1 MLKYN
6 KSRQLL
12 VTAIVLGLMSAQTAF
27 AAAVE
32 INLDKA
38 IEMALKTNP
47 TVKISE
53 AESSVAK
60 AQKDEAKASRW
71 LSIDYSHSASRGGYY
86 DPNPLLSSQ
95 SGPDN
100 SFSNGFTASI
110 PLYTGGKLSGTIEQA
125 VQNYKS
131 SEYGVD
137 ESYQAV
143 KLSAT
148 NGYYG
153 VLQAIDTV
161 KLSKDSVE
169 RLSAHLQN
177 VQAQYDVGVVAKV
190 DVLRSQVELADAE
203 QTLIKAQ
210 NAYDL
215 AVADL
220 NNIIG
225 LPHGTDLKVTESLQY
240 NKYDNPMENCINF
253 ALANRPELFQA
264 EAGIE
269 AAKAGVKVAKSG
281 YMPQVAASASNKWY
295 SGDWPGDDNENW
307 TAAVGVSLNVFDSG
321 VTAAKV
327 NAAEASL
334 YKAEET
340 YRQTKDSV
348 QLDVRNNYLSL
359 REAEKRIAT
368 SKVAVDSAEEDYRIS
383 QLRYQAGV
391 GTNIDVMDA
400 QVALTQAKNNYVQ
413 ALYDY
418 NTSSAAL
425 AKAMGVPVRQS

>member
-1 MLKYN
+1 MFKYK
-6 KSRQLL
+6 KSRQIL

-53 AESSVAK
+53 ADSSVAK

-71 LSIDYSHSASRGGYY
+71 LSIDYTHKTARGGYY
-86 DPNPLLSSQ
+86 DPDPSSSQ
-95 SGPDN
+95 YAPRN
-100 SFSNGFTASI
+100 SHTNGFTASI

-269 AAKAGVKVAKSG
+269 AAKAAVKVAKSG
-281 YMPQVAASASNKWY
+281 YMPQVAASASNDW
-295 SGDWPGDDNENW
+295 SSTSWPGDDNQNW
-307 TAAVGVSLNVFDSG
+307 GVGVSVSMNVFDSG

-327 NAAEASL
+327 NASEASL

-425 AKAMGVPVRQS
+425 AKSMGVPVRQS

>member
-1 MLKYN
+1 MFKYK
-6 KSRQLL
+6 KSRQIL

-53 AESSVAK
+53 AESSVAL

-71 LSIDYSHSASRGGYY
+71 LSIDYTHKTVRGGYY
-86 DPNPLLSSQ
+86 DPDPSSSQ
-95 SGPDN
+95 YAPRN
-100 SFSNGFTASI
+100 SHTNGFTASI

-148 NGYYG
+148 NGYYA

-269 AAKAGVKVAKSG
+269 AAKAAVKVAKSG
-281 YMPQVAASASNKWY
+281 YMPQVAASASNDW
-295 SGDWPGDDNENW
+295 SSTSWPGDDNQNW
-307 TAAVGVSLNVFDSG
+307 GVGVSVSMNVFDSG

-327 NAAEASL
+327 NASEASL

-425 AKAMGVPVRQS
+425 AKSMGVPVRQS

>member
-1 MLKYN
+1 MFQYK
-6 KSRQLL
+6 KSRQIL

-53 AESSVAK
+53 AESSAAL

-71 LSIDYSHSASRGGYY
+71 LTVDYTNKIARGGYY
-86 DPNPLLSSQ
+86 DAIVGTGQ
-95 SGPDN
+95 TGVEDN
-100 SFSNGFTASI
+100 FSNVFSASI

-153 VLQAIDTV
+153 VLQTIDTV
-161 KLSKDSVE
+161 KLSKESVE

-190 DVLRSQVELADAE
+190 DVLRSQVELANAE
-203 QTLIKAQ
+203 QNLIKAQ

-225 LPHGTDLKVTESLQY
+225 LPHGTELKVTESLQY
-240 NKYDNPMENCINF
+240 SKYDNPMENCINF
-253 ALANRPELFQA
+253 AMANRPELFQA
-264 EAGIE
+264 ETGVE
-269 AAKAGVKVAKSG
+269 AAKAAVKVAKSG
-281 YMPQVAASASNKWY
+281 FMPQVSASASNSWTAHT
-295 SGDWPGDDNENW
+295 WPADENENW
-307 TAAVGVSLNVFDSG
+307 GVGVNLSLNVFDSG

-327 NAAEASL
+327 RAADANL

-418 NTSSAAL
+418 NTSSASL

>member
-1 MLKYN
+1 MFKYK
-6 KSRQLL
+6 KSRQIL

-53 AESSVAK
+53 AESSVAL

-71 LSIDYSHSASRGGYY
+71 LSIDYTHKTARGGYY
-86 DPNPLLSSQ
+86 DPDPSSSQ
-95 SGPDN
+95 YAPRN
-100 SFSNGFTASI
+100 SHTNGFTASI

-148 NGYYG
+148 NGYYA

-269 AAKAGVKVAKSG
+269 AAKAAVKVAKSG
-281 YMPQVAASASNKWY
+281 YMPQVAASASNDW
-295 SGDWPGDDNENW
+295 SSTSWPGDDNQNW
-307 TAAVGVSLNVFDSG
+307 GVGVSVSMNVFDSG

-327 NAAEASL
+327 NASEASL

>member
-1 MLKYN
+1 MFKYK
-6 KSRQLL
+6 KSRQIL

-71 LSIDYSHSASRGGYY
+71 LSIDYTHKTARGGYY
-86 DPNPLLSSQ
+86 DPDPSSSQ
-95 SGPDN
+95 YAPRN
-100 SFSNGFTASI
+100 SHTNGFTASI

-148 NGYYG
+148 NGYYA

-269 AAKAGVKVAKSG
+269 AAKAAVKVAKSG
-281 YMPQVAASASNKWY
+281 YMPQVAASASNDW
-295 SGDWPGDDNENW
+295 SSTSWPGDDNQNW
-307 TAAVGVSLNVFDSG
+307 GVGVSVSMNVFDSG

-327 NAAEASL
+327 NASEASL

>member
-1 MLKYN
+1 MFKYK
-6 KSRQLL
+6 KSRQIL

-53 AESSVAK
+53 AESSVAL

-71 LSIDYSHSASRGGYY
+71 LSIDYTHKTARGGYY
-86 DPNPLLSSQ
+86 DPDPSSSQ
-95 SGPDN
+95 YAPRN
-100 SFSNGFTASI
+100 SHTNGFTASI

-148 NGYYG
+148 NGYYA

-269 AAKAGVKVAKSG
+269 AAKAAVKVAKSG
-281 YMPQVAASASNKWY
+281 YMPQVAASASNDW
-295 SGDWPGDDNENW
+295 SSTSWPGDDNQNW
-307 TAAVGVSLNVFDSG
+307 GVGVSVSMNVFDSG

>member
-1 MLKYN
+1 MLKYK
-6 KSRQLL
+6 KSRQIL

-71 LSIDYSHSASRGGYY
+71 LSIDYTHKTARGGYY
-86 DPNPLLSSQ
+86 DSADGAAPHNTH
-95 SGPDN
+95 
-100 SFSNGFTASI
+100 SNGFDASI

-148 NGYYG
+148 NGYYS
-153 VLQAIDTV
+153 VLEAIDTV
-161 KLSKDSVE
+161 NLSKESVE

-177 VQAQYDVGVVAKV
+177 VQAQYDVGVVARV

-225 LPHGTDLKVTESLQY
+225 LPHGTELKVTESLQY
-240 NKYDNPMENCINF
+240 NKYDNPMENCITF

-269 AAKAGVKVAKSG
+269 SAKASVKVAKSG
-281 YMPQVAASASNKWY
+281 YMPQVAASASNDW
-295 SGDWPGDDNENW
+295 SSANWPGDDDENW
-307 TAAVGVSLNVFDSG
+307 GVGISVSMNVFDSG

-327 NAAEASL
+327 RAAEASL

-348 QLDVRNNYLSL
+348 QLDVRNSYLSL

-368 SKVAVDSAEEDYRIS
+368 SKVAVESAQEDYRIS

-391 GTNIDVMDA
+391 GTNIDVMDS
-400 QVALTQAKNNYVQ
+400 QVALTQAQNNYVQ

-418 NTSSAAL
+418 NTSSASL
-425 AKAMGVPVRQS
+425 AKAMGLPVRQS

>member
-1 MLKYN
+1 MFKYK
-6 KSRQLL
+6 KSRQIL

-53 AESSVAK
+53 ADSSVAK

-71 LSIDYSHSASRGGYY
+71 LSIDYTHKTARGGYY
-86 DPNPLLSSQ
+86 DPDPSSSQ
-95 SGPDN
+95 YAPRN
-100 SFSNGFTASI
+100 SHTNGFTASI

-225 LPHGTDLKVTESLQY
+225 VPHGTDLKVTESLQY

-269 AAKAGVKVAKSG
+269 AAKAAVKVAKSG
-281 YMPQVAASASNKWY
+281 YMPQVAASASNDW
-295 SGDWPGDDNENW
+295 SSTSWPGDDNQNW
-307 TAAVGVSLNVFDSG
+307 GVGVSVSMNVFDSG

-327 NAAEASL
+327 NASEASL

>member
-1 MLKYN
+1 MFKYK
-6 KSRQLL
+6 KSRQIL

-53 AESSVAK
+53 AESSVAL

-71 LSIDYSHSASRGGYY
+71 LSIDYTHKTARGGYY
-86 DPNPLLSSQ
+86 DPDPSSSQ
-95 SGPDN
+95 YAPRN
-100 SFSNGFTASI
+100 SHTNGFTASI

-148 NGYYG
+148 NGYYA

-190 DVLRSQVELADAE
+190 DVLRSQVELANAE
-203 QTLIKAQ
+203 QNLIKAQ

-225 LPHGTDLKVTESLQY
+225 LPHGTELNVTESLQY
-240 NKYDNPMENCINF
+240 SKYDNPMENCINF

-269 AAKAGVKVAKSG
+269 AAKAAVKVAKSG
-281 YMPQVAASASNKWY
+281 YMPQVAASASNDW
-295 SGDWPGDDNENW
+295 SSTSWPGDDNQNW
-307 TAAVGVSLNVFDSG
+307 GVGVSVSMNVFDSG

-327 NAAEASL
+327 NASEASL

>member
-1 MLKYN
+1 MFKYK
-6 KSRQLL
+6 KSRQIL

-53 AESSVAK
+53 ADSSVAK

-71 LSIDYSHSASRGGYY
+71 LSIDYTHKTARGGYY
-86 DPNPLLSSQ
+86 DPDPSSSQ
-95 SGPDN
+95 YAPRN
-100 SFSNGFTASI
+100 SHTNGFTASI

-269 AAKAGVKVAKSG
+269 AAKAAVKVAKSG
-281 YMPQVAASASNKWY
+281 YMPQVAASASNDW
-295 SGDWPGDDNENW
+295 SSTSWPGDDNQNW
-307 TAAVGVSLNVFDSG
+307 GVGVSVSMNVFDSG

-327 NAAEASL
+327 NASEASL

-368 SKVAVDSAEEDYRIS
+368 SRVAVDSAEEDYRIS

-425 AKAMGVPVRQS
+425 AKSMGVPVRQS

>member
-1 MLKYN
+1 MFKYK
-6 KSRQLL
+6 KSRQIL

-71 LSIDYSHSASRGGYY
+71 LSIDYTHKTARGGYY
-86 DPNPLLSSQ
+86 DPDPSSSQ
-95 SGPDN
+95 YAPRN
-100 SFSNGFTASI
+100 SHTNGFTASI

-148 NGYYG
+148 NGYYA

-190 DVLRSQVELADAE
+190 DVLRSQVALADAE

-269 AAKAGVKVAKSG
+269 AAKAAVKVAKSG
-281 YMPQVAASASNKWY
+281 YMPQVAASASNDW
-295 SGDWPGDDNENW
+295 SSTSWPGDDNQNW
-307 TAAVGVSLNVFDSG
+307 GVGVSVSMNVFDSG

-327 NAAEASL
+327 NASEASL

>member
-1 MLKYN
+1 MFKYK
-6 KSRQLL
+6 KSRQIL

-53 AESSVAK
+53 AESSVAL

-71 LSIDYSHSASRGGYY
+71 LSIDYTHKTARGGYY
-86 DPNPLLSSQ
+86 DPDPSSSQ
-95 SGPDN
+95 YAPRN
-100 SFSNGFTASI
+100 SHTNGFTASI

-148 NGYYG
+148 NGYYA

-269 AAKAGVKVAKSG
+269 AAKAAVKVAKSG
-281 YMPQVAASASNKWY
+281 YMPQVAASASNDW
-295 SGDWPGDDNENW
+295 SSTSWPGDDNQNW
-307 TAAVGVSLNVFDSG
+307 DVGVSVSMNVFDSG

-327 NAAEASL
+327 NASEASL

>member
-53 AESSVAK
+53 ADSSVAK

-71 LSIDYSHSASRGGYY
+71 LSIDYTHKTARGGYY
-86 DPNPLLSSQ
+86 DPDPSSSQ
-95 SGPDN
+95 YAPRN
-100 SFSNGFTASI
+100 SHTNGFTASI

-148 NGYYG
+148 NGYYA

-190 DVLRSQVELADAE
+190 DVLRSQVELANAE
-203 QTLIKAQ
+203 QNLIKAQ

-269 AAKAGVKVAKSG
+269 AAKAAVKVAKSG
-281 YMPQVAASASNKWY
+281 YMPQVAASASNDW
-295 SGDWPGDDNENW
+295 SSTSWPGDDNQNW
-307 TAAVGVSLNVFDSG
+307 GVGVSVSMNVFDSG

-327 NAAEASL
+327 NASEASL

-368 SKVAVDSAEEDYRIS
+368 SRVAVDSAEEDYRIS

>member
-1 MLKYN
+1 MLKYK
-6 KSRQLL
+6 KSRQVLI
-12 VTAIVLGLMSAQTAF
+12 TAIVLGLMSAQTAF

-38 IEMALKTNP
+38 IEMALQTNP

-53 AESSVAK
+53 AESSAAK

-71 LSIDYSHSASRGGYY
+71 LSIDYTHKTARGGYY
-86 DPNPLLSSQ
+86 DSADGAAPHNTH
-95 SGPDN
+95 
-100 SFSNGFTASI
+100 SNGFDASI

-148 NGYYG
+148 NGYYS
-153 VLQAIDTV
+153 VLEAIDTV
-161 KLSKDSVE
+161 KLSKESVE

-177 VQAQYDVGVVAKV
+177 VQAQYDVGVVARV

-225 LPHGTDLKVTESLQY
+225 LPHGTELKVTESLQY

-269 AAKAGVKVAKSG
+269 AAKASVKVAKSG
-281 YMPQVAASASNKWY
+281 YMPQVAASASNDW
-295 SGDWPGDDNENW
+295 SSANWPGDDGENW
-307 TAAVGVSLNVFDSG
+307 GVGISVSMNVFDSG

-327 NAAEASL
+327 RAAEANL

-348 QLDVRNNYLSL
+348 QLDVRNSYLSL

-368 SKVAVDSAEEDYRIS
+368 SKVAVESAQEDYRIS

-391 GTNIDVMDA
+391 GTNIDVMDS
-400 QVALTQAKNNYVQ
+400 QVALTQAQNNYVK

-418 NTSSAAL
+418 NTSSASL

>member
-1 MLKYN
+1 MFKYK
-6 KSRQLL
+6 KSRQIL

-71 LSIDYSHSASRGGYY
+71 LSIDYTHKTARGGYY
-86 DPNPLLSSQ
+86 DPDPSSSQ
-95 SGPDN
+95 YAPRN
-100 SFSNGFTASI
+100 SHTNGFTASI

-269 AAKAGVKVAKSG
+269 AAKAAVKVAKSG
-281 YMPQVAASASNKWY
+281 YMPQVAASASNDW
-295 SGDWPGDDNENW
+295 SSTSWPGDDNQNW
-307 TAAVGVSLNVFDSG
+307 GVGVSVSMNVFDSG

-327 NAAEASL
+327 NASEASL

-425 AKAMGVPVRQS
+425 AKSMGVPVRQS

>member
-1 MLKYN
+1 MFKYK
-6 KSRQLL
+6 KSRQIL

-53 AESSVAK
+53 ADSSVAK

-71 LSIDYSHSASRGGYY
+71 LSIDYTHKTARGGYY
-86 DPNPLLSSQ
+86 DPDPSSSQ
-95 SGPDN
+95 YAPRN
-100 SFSNGFTASI
+100 SHTNGFTASI

-148 NGYYG
+148 NGYYA

-269 AAKAGVKVAKSG
+269 AAKAAVKVAKSG
-281 YMPQVAASASNKWY
+281 YMPQVAASASNDW
-295 SGDWPGDDNENW
+295 SSTSWPGDDNQNW
-307 TAAVGVSLNVFDSG
+307 GVGVSVSMNVFDSG

-327 NAAEASL
+327 NASEASL

>member
-1 MLKYN
+1 MFKYK
-6 KSRQLL
+6 KSRQIL

-71 LSIDYSHSASRGGYY
+71 LSIDYTHKTARGGYY
-86 DPNPLLSSQ
+86 DPDPSSSQ
-95 SGPDN
+95 YAPRN
-100 SFSNGFTASI
+100 SHTNGFTASI

-148 NGYYG
+148 NGYYA

-264 EAGIE
+264 EASIE
-269 AAKAGVKVAKSG
+269 AAKAAVKVAKSG
-281 YMPQVAASASNKWY
+281 YMPQVAASASNDW
-295 SGDWPGDDNENW
+295 SSTSWPGDDNQNW
-307 TAAVGVSLNVFDSG
+307 GVGVSVSMNVFDSG

-327 NAAEASL
+327 NASEASL

-425 AKAMGVPVRQS
+425 AKSMGVPVRQS

>member
-1 MLKYN
+1 MFKYK
-6 KSRQLL
+6 KSRQIL

-71 LSIDYSHSASRGGYY
+71 LSIDYTHKTARGGYY
-86 DPNPLLSSQ
+86 DPDPSSSQ
-95 SGPDN
+95 YAPRN
-100 SFSNGFTASI
+100 SHTNGFTASI

-148 NGYYG
+148 NGYYA

-269 AAKAGVKVAKSG
+269 AAKAAVKVAKSG
-281 YMPQVAASASNKWY
+281 YMPQVAASASNDW
-295 SGDWPGDDNENW
+295 SSTSWPGDDNQNW
-307 TAAVGVSLNVFDSG
+307 GVGVSVSMNVFDSG

-327 NAAEASL
+327 NASEASL

-425 AKAMGVPVRQS
+425 AKSMGVPVRQS

>member
-1 MLKYN
+1 MFKYK
-6 KSRQLL
+6 KSRQIL

-53 AESSVAK
+53 AQSSVAL

-71 LSIDYSHSASRGGYY
+71 LSIDYTHKTARGGYY
-86 DPNPLLSSQ
+86 DPDPSSSQ
-95 SGPDN
+95 YAPRN
-100 SFSNGFTASI
+100 SHTNGFTASI

-148 NGYYG
+148 NGYYA

-190 DVLRSQVELADAE
+190 DVLRSQVELANAE
-203 QTLIKAQ
+203 QNLIKAQ

-225 LPHGTDLKVTESLQY
+225 LPHGTELNVTESLQY
-240 NKYDNPMENCINF
+240 SKYDNPMENCINF

-269 AAKAGVKVAKSG
+269 AAKAAVKVAKSG
-281 YMPQVAASASNKWY
+281 YMPQVAASASNDW
-295 SGDWPGDDNENW
+295 SSTSWPGDDNQNW
-307 TAAVGVSLNVFDSG
+307 GVGVSVSMNVFDSG

-327 NAAEASL
+327 NASEASL

>member
-1 MLKYN
+1 MFKYK
-6 KSRQLL
+6 KSRQIL

-53 AESSVAK
+53 ADSSVAK

-71 LSIDYSHSASRGGYY
+71 LSIDYTHKTARGGYY
-86 DPNPLLSSQ
+86 DPDPSSSQ
-95 SGPDN
+95 YAPRN
-100 SFSNGFTASI
+100 SHTNGFTASI

-148 NGYYG
+148 NGYYA

-190 DVLRSQVELADAE
+190 DVLRSQVELANAE
-203 QTLIKAQ
+203 QNLIKAQ

-225 LPHGTDLKVTESLQY
+225 LPHGTELNVTESLQY
-240 NKYDNPMENCINF
+240 SKYDNPMENCINF

-269 AAKAGVKVAKSG
+269 AAKAAVKVAKSG
-281 YMPQVAASASNKWY
+281 YMPQVAASASNDW
-295 SGDWPGDDNENW
+295 SSTSWPGDDNQNW
-307 TAAVGVSLNVFDSG
+307 GVGVSVSMNVFDSG

-327 NAAEASL
+327 NASEASL

>member
-1 MLKYN
+1 MFKYK
-6 KSRQLL
+6 KSRQIL

-53 AESSVAK
+53 ADSSVAK

-71 LSIDYSHSASRGGYY
+71 LSIDYTHKTARGGYY
-86 DPNPLLSSQ
+86 DPDPSSSQ
-95 SGPDN
+95 YAPRN
-100 SFSNGFTASI
+100 SHTNGFTASI

-148 NGYYG
+148 NGYYA

-269 AAKAGVKVAKSG
+269 AAKAAVKVAKSG
-281 YMPQVAASASNKWY
+281 YMPQVAASASNDW
-295 SGDWPGDDNENW
+295 SSTSWPGDDNQNW
-307 TAAVGVSLNVFDSG
+307 GVGVSVSMNVFDSG

-327 NAAEASL
+327 NASEASL

-348 QLDVRNNYLSL
+348 QLDVRNNYLIL

>member
-53 AESSVAK
+53 AESNVAK
-60 AQKDEAKASRW
+60 AQKDGAKASRW
-71 LSIDYSHSASRGGYY
+71 VSIDYSHSASRGGYY
-86 DPNPLLSSQ
+86 DPVGTQ
-95 SGPDN
+95 SGPGDT
-100 SFSNGFTASI
+100 FSNGFTASI

-148 NGYYG
+148 NGYYA

-269 AAKAGVKVAKSG
+269 AAKAAVKVAKSG
-281 YMPQVAASASNKWY
+281 YMPQVAASASNDW
-295 SGDWPGDDNENW
+295 SSTSWPGDDNQNW
-307 TAAVGVSLNVFDSG
+307 GVGVSVSMNVFDSG

-327 NAAEASL
+327 NASEASL

-425 AKAMGVPVRQS
+425 AKSMGVPVRQS

>member
-1 MLKYN
+1 MFKYK
-6 KSRQLL
+6 KSRQIL

-71 LSIDYSHSASRGGYY
+71 LSIDYTHKTARGGYY
-86 DPNPLLSSQ
+86 DPDPSSSQ
-95 SGPDN
+95 YAPRN
-100 SFSNGFTASI
+100 SHTNGFTASI

-148 NGYYG
+148 NGYYA

-190 DVLRSQVELADAE
+190 DVLRSQVELANAE
-203 QTLIKAQ
+203 QNLIKAQ

-225 LPHGTDLKVTESLQY
+225 LPHGTELNVTESLQY
-240 NKYDNPMENCINF
+240 SKYDNPMENCINF

-269 AAKAGVKVAKSG
+269 AAKAAVKVAKSG
-281 YMPQVAASASNKWY
+281 YMPQVAASASNDW
-295 SGDWPGDDNENW
+295 SSTSWPGDDNQNW
-307 TAAVGVSLNVFDSG
+307 GVGVSVSMNVFDSG

-327 NAAEASL
+327 NASEASL

-425 AKAMGVPVRQS
+425 AKSMGVPVRQS

>member
-71 LSIDYSHSASRGGYY
+71 LSIDYTHKTARGGYY
-86 DPNPLLSSQ
+86 DPDPSSSQ
-95 SGPDN
+95 YAPRN
-100 SFSNGFTASI
+100 SHTNGFTASI

-148 NGYYG
+148 NGYYA

-190 DVLRSQVELADAE
+190 DVLRSQVELANAE
-203 QTLIKAQ
+203 QNLIKAQ

-225 LPHGTDLKVTESLQY
+225 LPHGTELNVTESLQY
-240 NKYDNPMENCINF
+240 SKYDNPMENCINF

-269 AAKAGVKVAKSG
+269 AAKAAVKVAKSG
-281 YMPQVAASASNKWY
+281 YMPQVAASASNDW
-295 SGDWPGDDNENW
+295 SSTSWPGDDNQNW
-307 TAAVGVSLNVFDSG
+307 GVGVSVSMNVFDSG

-327 NAAEASL
+327 NASEASL

-425 AKAMGVPVRQS
+425 AKSMGVPVRQS

>member
-1 MLKYN
+1 MLKYK
-6 KSRQLL
+6 KSRQVLI
-12 VTAIVLGLMSAQTAF
+12 TAIVLGLMSAQTAF

-38 IEMALKTNP
+38 IEMALQTNP

-53 AESSVAK
+53 AESSAAK

-71 LSIDYSHSASRGGYY
+71 LSIDYTHKTARGGYY
-86 DPNPLLSSQ
+86 DSADGAAPHNTH
-95 SGPDN
+95 
-100 SFSNGFTASI
+100 SNGFDASI

-148 NGYYG
+148 NGYYS
-153 VLQAIDTV
+153 VLEAIDTV
-161 KLSKDSVE
+161 KLSKESVE

-177 VQAQYDVGVVAKV
+177 VQAQYDVGVVARV

-225 LPHGTDLKVTESLQY
+225 MPHGTELKVTESLQY

-269 AAKAGVKVAKSG
+269 AAKASVKVAKSG
-281 YMPQVAASASNKWY
+281 YMPQVAASASNDW
-295 SGDWPGDDNENW
+295 SSANWPGDDGENW
-307 TAAVGVSLNVFDSG
+307 GVGISVSMNVFDSG

-327 NAAEASL
+327 RAAEANL

-348 QLDVRNNYLSL
+348 QLDVRNSYLSL

-368 SKVAVDSAEEDYRIS
+368 SKVAVESAQEDYRIS

-391 GTNIDVMDA
+391 GTNIDVMDS
-400 QVALTQAKNNYVQ
+400 QVALTQAQNNYVQ

-418 NTSSAAL
+418 NTSSASL

>member
-1 MLKYN
+1 MFKYK
-6 KSRQLL
+6 KSRQIL

-71 LSIDYSHSASRGGYY
+71 LSIDYTHKTARGGYY
-86 DPNPLLSSQ
+86 DPDPSSSQ
-95 SGPDN
+95 YAPRN
-100 SFSNGFTASI
+100 SHANGFTASI

-148 NGYYG
+148 NGYYA

-269 AAKAGVKVAKSG
+269 AAKAAVKVAKSG
-281 YMPQVAASASNKWY
+281 YMPQVAASASNDW
-295 SGDWPGDDNENW
+295 SSTSWPGDDNQNW
-307 TAAVGVSLNVFDSG
+307 GVGVSVSMNVFDSG

-327 NAAEASL
+327 NASEASL

-413 ALYDY
+413 ALYNY

-425 AKAMGVPVRQS
+425 AKSMGVPVRQS

>member
-1 MLKYN
+1 MFKYK
-6 KSRQLL
+6 KSRQIL

-71 LSIDYSHSASRGGYY
+71 LSIDYTHKTARGGYY
-86 DPNPLLSSQ
+86 DPDPSSSQ
-95 SGPDN
+95 YAPRN
-100 SFSNGFTASI
+100 SHTNGFTASI

-148 NGYYG
+148 NGYYA

-225 LPHGTDLKVTESLQY
+225 LPHGTDLNVTESLQY

-269 AAKAGVKVAKSG
+269 AAKAAVKVAKSG
-281 YMPQVAASASNKWY
+281 YMPQVAASASNDW
-295 SGDWPGDDNENW
+295 SSTSWPGDDNQNW
-307 TAAVGVSLNVFDSG
+307 GVGVSVSMNVFDSG

-327 NAAEASL
+327 NASEASL

>member
-1 MLKYN
+1 MFKYK
-6 KSRQLL
+6 KSRQIL

-53 AESSVAK
+53 ADSSVAK

-71 LSIDYSHSASRGGYY
+71 LSIDYTHKTARGGYY
-86 DPNPLLSSQ
+86 DPDPSSSQ
-95 SGPDN
+95 YAPRN
-100 SFSNGFTASI
+100 SHTNGFTASI

-269 AAKAGVKVAKSG
+269 AAKAAVKVAKSG
-281 YMPQVAASASNKWY
+281 YMPQVAASASNDW
-295 SGDWPGDDNENW
+295 SSTSWPGDDNQNW
-307 TAAVGVSLNVFDSG
+307 GVGVSVSMNVFDSG

-327 NAAEASL
+327 NASEASL

>member
-1 MLKYN
+1 MFKYK
-6 KSRQLL
+6 KSRQIL

-53 AESSVAK
+53 ADSSVAK

-71 LSIDYSHSASRGGYY
+71 LSIDYTHKTARGGYY
-86 DPNPLLSSQ
+86 DSADGAAPHNTH
-95 SGPDN
+95 
-100 SFSNGFTASI
+100 SNGFDASI

-148 NGYYG
+148 NGYYA

-269 AAKAGVKVAKSG
+269 AAKASVKVAKSG
-281 YMPQVAASASNKWY
+281 YMPQVAASASNDW
-295 SGDWPGDDNENW
+295 SSANWPGDDGENW
-307 TAAVGVSLNVFDSG
+307 GVGISVSLNVFDSG

-327 NAAEASL
+327 RAADANL

-368 SKVAVDSAEEDYRIS
+368 SRVAVDSAEEDYRIS

>member
-1 MLKYN
+1 MLKYK
-6 KSRQLL
+6 KSRQVLI
-12 VTAIVLGLMSAQTAF
+12 TAIVLGLMSAQTAF

-38 IEMALKTNP
+38 IEMALQTNP

-53 AESSVAK
+53 AESSAAK

-71 LSIDYSHSASRGGYY
+71 LSIDYTHKTARGGYY
-86 DPNPLLSSQ
+86 DSADGAAPHNTH
-95 SGPDN
+95 
-100 SFSNGFTASI
+100 SNGFDASI

-148 NGYYG
+148 NGYYS
-153 VLQAIDTV
+153 VLEAIDTV
-161 KLSKDSVE
+161 KLSKESVE

-177 VQAQYDVGVVAKV
+177 VQAQYDVGVVARV

-225 LPHGTDLKVTESLQY
+225 LPHGTELKVTESLQY

-269 AAKAGVKVAKSG
+269 AAKASVKVAKSG
-281 YMPQVAASASNKWY
+281 YMPQVAASASNDW
-295 SGDWPGDDNENW
+295 SSANWPGDDGENW
-307 TAAVGVSLNVFDSG
+307 GVGISVSMNVFDSG

-327 NAAEASL
+327 RAAEANL

-348 QLDVRNNYLSL
+348 QLDVRNSYLSL

-368 SKVAVDSAEEDYRIS
+368 SKVAVESAQEDYRIS

-391 GTNIDVMDA
+391 GTNIDVMDS
-400 QVALTQAKNNYVQ
+400 QVALTQAQNNYVQ

-418 NTSSAAL
+418 NTSSASL

>member
-1 MLKYN
+1 MFKYK
-6 KSRQLL
+6 KSRQIL

-60 AQKDEAKASRW
+60 AQKDEAKSSRW
-71 LSIDYSHSASRGGYY
+71 LSIDYTHKTARGGYY
-86 DPNPLLSSQ
+86 DSADGAAPHNTH
-95 SGPDN
+95 
-100 SFSNGFTASI
+100 SNGFDASI

-148 NGYYG
+148 NGYYA

-269 AAKAGVKVAKSG
+269 AAKASVKVAKSG
-281 YMPQVAASASNKWY
+281 YMPQVAASASNDW
-295 SGDWPGDDNENW
+295 SSANWPGDDGENW
-307 TAAVGVSLNVFDSG
+307 GVGISVSLNVFDSG

-327 NAAEASL
+327 RAADANL

-368 SKVAVDSAEEDYRIS
+368 SRVAVDSAEEDYRIS

>member
-1 MLKYN
+1 MFKYK
-6 KSRQLL
+6 KSRQIL

-53 AESSVAK
+53 ADSSVAK

-71 LSIDYSHSASRGGYY
+71 LSIDYTHKTARGGYY
-86 DPNPLLSSQ
+86 DPDPSSSQ
-95 SGPDN
+95 YAPRN
-100 SFSNGFTASI
+100 SHTNGFTASI

-148 NGYYG
+148 NGYYA

-269 AAKAGVKVAKSG
+269 AAKAAVKVAKSG
-281 YMPQVAASASNKWY
+281 YMPQVAASASNDW
-295 SGDWPGDDNENW
+295 SSTSWPGDDNQNW
-307 TAAVGVSLNVFDSG
+307 GVGVSVSMNVFDSG

-327 NAAEASL
+327 NASEASL

-368 SKVAVDSAEEDYRIS
+368 SRVAVDSAEEDYRIS

>member
-1 MLKYN
+1 MFKYK
-6 KSRQLL
+6 KSRQIL

-53 AESSVAK
+53 ADSSVAK

-71 LSIDYSHSASRGGYY
+71 LSIDYTHKTARGGYY
-86 DPNPLLSSQ
+86 DPDPSSSQ
-95 SGPDN
+95 YAPRN
-100 SFSNGFTASI
+100 SHTNGFTASI

-148 NGYYG
+148 NGYYA

-190 DVLRSQVELADAE
+190 DVLRSQVELANAE
-203 QTLIKAQ
+203 QNLIKAQ

-269 AAKAGVKVAKSG
+269 AAKAAVKVAKSG
-281 YMPQVAASASNKWY
+281 YMPQVAASASNDW
-295 SGDWPGDDNENW
+295 SSTSWPGDDNQNW
-307 TAAVGVSLNVFDSG
+307 GVGVSVSMNVFDSG

-327 NAAEASL
+327 NASEASL